1 LTIVRIEWK
10 LEFPKYI
17 KHPQKMSTS
26 TDLRVVVTG
35 HTQDGTSIFTS
46 DTTVQPAHPFGPA
59 APSFAVLGTQ
69 ASVPASNNQ
78 QSPEPDH
85 LLAGGS
91 PLPRCPPAG
100 VLFSVVTYPPG
111 FSAPAAHRTATR
123 DYGVVVAG
131 EIVLE
136 LDGEKQETTLRQGDF
151 LIQGGANHCWRNRS
165 DRDCRVAFVMV
176 SADAVTTAAREELED
191 TVFGKE

>member
-1 LTIVRIEWK
+1 
-10 LEFPKYI
+10 
-17 KHPQKMSTS
+17 MSSS

-59 APSFAVLGTQ
+59 APSFAVLDAQ
-69 ASVPASNNQ
+69 AAVPASNNQ
-78 QSPEPDH
+78 QQSPEPD
-85 LLAGGS
+85 LLAGGSS

-136 LDGEKQETTLRQGDF
+136 LDDGGGGEKRETTLRQGDF

-176 SADAVTTAAREELED
+176 GADAVTTAAGKELED
-191 TVFGKE
+191 TVFRKE

>member
-1 LTIVRIEWK
+1 
-10 LEFPKYI
+10 
-17 KHPQKMSTS
+17 MSSS

-35 HTQDGTSIFTS
+35 HTQAGTSIFTS
-46 DTTVQPAHPFGPA
+46 DTAVQPAYPFGPA
-59 APSFAVLGTQ
+59 APSFAVLDAQ
-69 ASVPASNNQ
+69 AAVPASNNQ
-78 QSPEPDH
+78 QSPEPD

-151 LIQGGANHCWRNRS
+151 LIQGGANHCWKNRS

-176 SADAVTTAAREELED
+176 GADTVTTAAGEELED
-191 TVFGKE
+191 TVFRKE